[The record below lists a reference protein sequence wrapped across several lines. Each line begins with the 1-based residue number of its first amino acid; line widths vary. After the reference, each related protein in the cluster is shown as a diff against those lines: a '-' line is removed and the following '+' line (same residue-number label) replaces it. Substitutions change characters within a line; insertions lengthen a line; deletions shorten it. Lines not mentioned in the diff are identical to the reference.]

1 MACTMNFEE
10 EEEMLKDKKIV
21 LGITG
26 GIAAYK
32 SAELTRE
39 FVKKEAM
46 VRVIMT
52 KNACEFI
59 TPLTLQ
65 TLSGHPVFTEMF
77 VPLTDFDMA
86 HISLAEYADIV
97 VIAPATANII
107 GKIASGLADDILTTT
122 VMATK
127 APVLIC
133 PAMNVNMYNNA
144 IVKENISKLRAHG
157 YLFMVPGY
165 GELACKAE
173 GYGRLPEIPDILE
186 EVESVLTPKDL
197 VGEKILVTA
206 GPTREPFDPVRYIT
220 NYSSGKMGY
229 ALAITAKRRGAQ
241 VTLISGPTTLP
252 TPRDMTFISVA
263 SAVDMRDAV
272 MDHFDSST
280 VVIKAAA
287 VADYRPSSRSA
298 SKIKK
303 GGNGLDLKLERNPDI
318 ILEIGRKKG
327 NRILVGFAVETENIV
342 ENARNK
348 LKKKN
353 MDIIVANDVTKEG
366 AGFGYDTNIIKI
378 ISADGKIEN
387 VPLMGKMDVA
397 DRILDRVKKIITS
410 RQPAP
415 GKRPAVRD
423 R

>member
-1 MACTMNFEE
+1 
-10 EEEMLKDKKIV
+10 MLKDKRIV

-39 FVKKEAM
+39 FIKKGAM

-52 KNACEFI
+52 KNAAAFI

-65 TLSGHPVFTEMF
+65 TLSGHPVFTDMF
-77 VPLTDFDMA
+77 APLVDFDMA
-86 HISLAEYADIV
+86 HISLAEYADVI

-107 GKIASGLADDILTTT
+107 GKIDAGLADDILTTT

-144 IVKENISKLRAHG
+144 IVKENISRLTARG
-157 YLFMVPGY
+157 YLFMAPGY

-173 GYGRLPEIPDILE
+173 GYGRLPDIPDILE
-186 EVESVLTPKDL
+186 EVESILTVKDL
-197 VGEKILVTA
+197 KGEKVLVTA

-229 ALAITAKRRGAQ
+229 ALAIAAKRRGAN
-241 VTLISGPTTLP
+241 VTLISGPTALP
-252 TPRDMTFISVA
+252 APRDIKFIPVA

-272 MDHFDSST
+272 MEHLDSVT

-287 VADYRPSSRSA
+287 VADYRPSLRSA
-298 SKIKK
+298 AKIKK
-303 GGNGLDLKLERNPDI
+303 GDGVNLELERNPDI
-318 ILEIGRKKG
+318 ILEVGRKKG
-327 NRILVGFAVETENIV
+327 NCILVGFAVETENLV

-348 LKKKN
+348 MKKKN

-378 ISADGKIEN
+378 LSPDGEIESI
-387 VPLMGKMDVA
+387 PLMSKMEVA

-410 RQPAP
+410 RRPAP
-415 GKRPAVRD
+415 RRRPAFRD

>member
-1 MACTMNFEE
+1 
-10 EEEMLKDKKIV
+10 MLKDKKIV

-39 FVKKEAM
+39 FVKKEAF

-52 KNACEFI
+52 KNASWFI

-77 VPLTDFDMA
+77 TPLKDFDMA
-86 HISLAEYADIV
+86 HISLAEYADII

-144 IVKENISKLRAHG
+144 IVKDNISKLIAGG

-165 GELACKAE
+165 GELACRAE
-173 GYGRLPEIPDILE
+173 GYGRLPEIPDIVE
-186 EVESVLTPKDL
+186 EVESILTPKDL
-197 VGEKILVTA
+197 MGEKILVTA

-229 ALAITAKRRGAQ
+229 ALAVTAKRRGAQ
-241 VTLISGPTTLP
+241 VTLISGPTALP
-252 TPRDMTFISVA
+252 TPRDMKFIPVA

-272 MDHFDSST
+272 MDNLGSST

-298 SKIKK
+298 RKIKK
-303 GGNGLDLKLERNPDI
+303 GVDGLALQLERNPDI
-318 ILEIGRKKG
+318 ILEVGRKKG
-327 NRILVGFAVETENIV
+327 NRILVGFAVETENLV
-342 ENARNK
+342 QNARVK

-387 VPLMGKMDVA
+387 VPLMSKMEVA
-397 DRILDRVKKIITS
+397 HRILDRVKNIITGRKS
-410 RQPAP
+410 AP
-415 GKRPAVRD
+415 RRRPAVRD

>member
-1 MACTMNFEE
+1 
-10 EEEMLKDKKIV
+10 MLKGKKIV

-39 FVKKEAM
+39 FIKKEAF

-52 KNACEFI
+52 KNATEFI

-77 VPLTDFDMA
+77 APLADFDMA
-86 HISLAEYADIV
+86 HISLAEYADII

-144 IVKENISKLRAHG
+144 IVKENIGRITARGH
-157 YLFMVPGY
+157 LFMAPGY

-173 GYGRLPEIPDILE
+173 GYGRLPEIPDIVE
-186 EVESVLTPKDL
+186 EVESILTPKDL
-197 VGEKILVTA
+197 KGERILVTA

-229 ALAITAKRRGAQ
+229 ALAIAGKRRGAH
-241 VTLISGPTTLP
+241 VTLISGPTALP
-252 TPRDMTFISVA
+252 APRDIKFIPVA

-272 MDHFDSST
+272 MDHLDSAT

-287 VADYRPSSRSA
+287 VADYRPSLRSA
-298 SKIKK
+298 AKIKK
-303 GGNGLDLKLERNPDI
+303 GDGLDLQLERNPDI
-318 ILEIGRKKG
+318 ILEVGRKKG
-327 NRILVGFAVETENIV
+327 SRILVGFAVETENLV

-348 LKKKN
+348 MKKKN

-366 AGFGYDTNIIKI
+366 AGFGHDTNIIKI
-378 ISADGKIEN
+378 LSPEGGIEN
-387 VPLMGKMDVA
+387 IPLMSKMEVA

-410 RQPAP
+410 RKPAP
-415 GKRPAVRD
+415 RRRPAFRD

>member
-1 MACTMNFEE
+1 MNFEE
-10 EEEMLKDKKIV
+10 EEKMLKDKKIV

-144 IVKENISKLRAHG
+144 IVKENISKLTAHG

-186 EVESVLTPKDL
+186 EVESILTPKDL

-220 NYSSGKMGY
+220 NYSSGRMGY

-298 SKIKK
+298 RKIKK

-318 ILEIGRKKG
+318 ILEVGRKKG

-397 DRILDRVKKIITS
+397 DRILDKVKKIITS

-415 GKRPAVRD
+415 RKRPAVRD

>member
-1 MACTMNFEE
+1 
-10 EEEMLKDKKIV
+10 MLKDKKIV

-39 FVKKEAM
+39 FVKKEAF

-52 KNACEFI
+52 KNASWFI

-77 VPLTDFDMA
+77 TPVKEFDMT
-86 HISLAEYADIV
+86 HISLAEYADII

-144 IVKENISKLRAHG
+144 IVKDNISKLIAGG

-173 GYGRLPEIPDILE
+173 GYGRLPEIPDIVE
-186 EVESVLTPKDL
+186 EVESILTPKDL
-197 VGEKILVTA
+197 MGEKILVTA

-229 ALAITAKRRGAQ
+229 ALAVTAKRRGAQ
-241 VTLISGPTTLP
+241 VTLISGPTALP
-252 TPRDMTFISVA
+252 TPGDMKFIPVA
-263 SAVDMRDAV
+263 SAVEMRDAV
-272 MDHFDSST
+272 MDNLGSST

-298 SKIKK
+298 RKIKK
-303 GGNGLDLKLERNPDI
+303 GVDGLDLQLERNPDI
-318 ILEIGRKKG
+318 ILEVGRKKG
-327 NRILVGFAVETENIV
+327 NRILVGFAVETENLV
-342 ENARNK
+342 QNAMVK

-378 ISADGKIEN
+378 ISAEGKIED
-387 VPLMGKMDVA
+387 VPLMSKMEVA
-397 DRILDRVKKIITS
+397 HRILDRVKNIISGRKSAT
-410 RQPAP
+410 RR
-415 GKRPAVRD
+415 RPALRD
-423 R
+423 G